1 MKIIA
6 DTNTFLAVILSEPE
20 RDTLITLTAGNDLIA
35 PDVLPFE
42 IGNALSAMVKRKRLS
57 PSEALQAWD
66 AIQNI
71 PVDLRAIDIR
81 NALEVASSFSIYA
94 YDAYFLVCAENLRSP
109 LLTLDKRMGDAAGEM
124 GIRVLEVER

>member
-20 RDTLITLTAGNDLIA
+20 RDMLITQTTGNDLIA

-42 IGNALSAMVKRKRLS
+42 LGNALSALVKRKRLS

-94 YDAYFLVCAENLRSP
+94 YDAYFLVCAESLRSP
-109 LLTLDKRMGDAAGEM
+109 LLTLDKYMADVADEM
-124 GIRVLEVER
+124 GIRVLEVE